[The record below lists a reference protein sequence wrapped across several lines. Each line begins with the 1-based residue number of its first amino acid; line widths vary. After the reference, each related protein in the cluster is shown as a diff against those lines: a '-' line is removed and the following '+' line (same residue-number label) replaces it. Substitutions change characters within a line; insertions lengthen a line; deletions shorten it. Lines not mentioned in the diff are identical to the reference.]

1 MFLTNRNLPSNFFS
15 SALEDCPFPAWM
27 RCINGKYLWIN
38 KEFLQFFNV
47 QLEQIVNNLKDDFTY
62 QALRDECQKNEQKVI
77 EKKQSNT
84 IVYDEERYKVK
95 IYQTPIFNEQNE
107 VVAVSTLIIDFVE
120 TEVETKLNNVN
131 ELYQSILNSMVY
143 PVLFINNKLEIEI
156 INKAQQE
163 QLLSVGI
170 QNVRNCQELFE
181 AIKKPWQKGGNEFSL
196 KNSIILKVLEGE
208 VVLNE
213 ERSYINQ
220 LGELKTFRIVGIPIK
235 NKKGDVVRG
244 ALITASEITQEKKL
258 FEILKQKNEL
268 IRQQNE
274 ELHHF
279 AYSAAHD
286 LRDPLRNISLAAD
299 VMEKSLQEENYDEV
313 LNLLKRQLKTASY
326 GSLLVKNLLDYSASN
341 QPIKLEEVYLRDI
354 IAHNVNILSELLEQ
368 DNTTIFYDNLPFVLG
383 NTQQL
388 QILFQNLISNSIR
401 HKGLNPPRII
411 ISAVKVDSFWEV
423 CFQDNGPGI
432 EDQYK
437 EIVFHPFKRLKANSN
452 SRSSGLGLSI
462 CRRIIEQHG
471 GRIWLDKKQGTGACF
486 KFTLPMIASR
496 KSLLYAV

>member
-15 SALEDCPFPAWM
+15 SILEDCPFPAWI
-27 RCINGKYLWIN
+27 CCTKGKYLWVN
-38 KEFLQFFNV
+38 KGFLEFFSV
-47 QLEQIVNNLKDDFTY
+47 ELEQIDNNLKDNFTY
-62 QALRDECQKNEQKVI
+62 QELRDRCKKNEQKVI
-77 EKKQSNT
+77 EEKQSST
-84 IVYDEERYKVK
+84 IFYDEEHCKAK
-95 IYQTPIFNEQNE
+95 ICQTPIFNEQNDVE
-107 VVAVSTLIIDFVE
+107 AVSTLIIDF
-120 TEVETKLNNVN
+120 TEIETKLKNVN
-131 ELYQSILNSMVY
+131 EFYQSILDSMVY
-143 PVLFINNKLEIEI
+143 PIIFINKKLEIEI
-156 INKAQQE
+156 TNEAQQK

-181 AIKKPWQKGGNEFSL
+181 AIKKPWKKGGNEFSL
-196 KNSIILKVLEGE
+196 KNSVILRVLEGE

-220 LGELKTFRIVGIPIK
+220 LGELKTFRIVGVPIK
-235 NKKGDVVRG
+235 NKKDGVLLG
-244 ALITASEITQEKKL
+244 ALITASEITHEKQL
-258 FEILKQKNEL
+258 LEILKQKNEL

-368 DNTTIFYDNLPFVLG
+368 DNTTISYDNLPFVLG
-383 NTQQL
+383 NIQQL
-388 QILFQNLISNSIR
+388 QIVFQNLISNSIR
-401 HKGLNPPRII
+401 HKGLNSPKII

-432 EDQYK
+432 DDQYK
-437 EIVFHPFKRLKANSN
+437 EIVFQPFKRLKANSN

-462 CRRIIEQHG
+462 CKRIIEQHG
-471 GRIWLDKKQGTGACF
+471 GKIWLEQKQGVGACF
-486 KFTLPMIASR
+486 KFTLPMIESN
-496 KSLLYAV
+496 KPLLYAI